1 VLAQL
6 RQSFR
11 FLTVKKVGVVANFAE
26 LDEDILVIGNR
37 VAFLDAL
44 LL

>member
-11 FLTVKKVGVVANFAE
+11 FLAVKKIGVVANFAE
-26 LDEDILVIGNR
+26 LDEDIFVVGN
-37 VAFLDAL
+37 
-44 LL
+44 